1 MIERD
6 TDRPVREPSKK
17 VAESGKFVYVAGAV
31 ALTEP
36 GPASIGMAVTDAQ
49 GRLIAHRAQYL
60 GRATRHEALAQALLT
75 AARYAFTNEMVE
87 PVFRLDDR
95 QFGDA
100 VVDGQDLPGK
110 ADSMT
115 MPLREAL
122 ALLPGHKIELI
133 SAGANQARQVA
144 LTPLVD
150 WLPERT
156 RRAETLQV
164 TPVGDYEYE
173 VASER
178 HPDTKYRVTLRPAG
192 VEGEGEP
199 VRCEC
204 ADFQHRGIPCKHLL
218 AVARETGAL
227 ERVFY
232 SEPAELREAS

>member
-1 MIERD
+1 VIEQE

-36 GPASIGMAVTDAQ
+36 GPASVGMAVTDAR

-60 GRATRHEALAQALLT
+60 GRATRHEALAQAMLN
-75 AARYAFTNEMVE
+75 AARYALANAMDE

-95 QFGDA
+95 HFGDA
-100 VVDGQDLPGK
+100 LVDGQPLPGK
-110 ADSMT
+110 SEPLT
-115 MPLREAL
+115 VPLREAL
-122 ALLPGHKIELI
+122 AVLPGHKVELI
-133 SAGANQARQVA
+133 SAAANQARQVA

-164 TPVGDYEYE
+164 TPMEDHQYE
-173 VASER
+173 VSSGR
-178 HPDTKYRVTLRPAG
+178 HPDTKYLVTLRPVG
-192 VEGEGEP
+192 VPGEGEP
-199 VRCEC
+199 VSCQC
-204 ADFQHRGIPCKHLL
+204 ADFTHRGIPCKHLL
-218 AVARETGAL
+218 AVAREIGAM

-232 SEPAELREAS
+232 SEPADTTHAA